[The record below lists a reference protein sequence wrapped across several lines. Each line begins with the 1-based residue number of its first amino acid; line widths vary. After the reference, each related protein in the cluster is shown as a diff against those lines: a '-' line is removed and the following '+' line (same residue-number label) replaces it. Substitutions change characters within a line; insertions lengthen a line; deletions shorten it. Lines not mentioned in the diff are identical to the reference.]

1 MLKFI
6 PPLSLTLFKAIAQS
20 CCFDSRSM
28 NPRFSHYPYDD
39 LSLNIEPGCYTL
51 KLLGMIIHTLKILI
65 DDEIEALFMPLIPS
79 PHA

>member
-1 MLKFI
+1 
-6 PPLSLTLFKAIAQS
+6 
-20 CCFDSRSM
+20 M